1 LVGSPIESLNGQK
14 QSGKNKMKV
23 LHGTW
28 SCSLSKINKGK
39 IKIIVI
45 PLCKH
50 IVLMCFEGVAKSFEN
65 LKYVKPLI

>member
-1 LVGSPIESLNGQK
+1 
-14 QSGKNKMKV
+14 MKV

-45 PLCKH
+45 PLCKR
-50 IVLMCFEGVAKSFEN
+50 IVNRIGCKHVVFKCYEGIAESLEN
-65 LKYVKPLI
+65 LEYVKPPN